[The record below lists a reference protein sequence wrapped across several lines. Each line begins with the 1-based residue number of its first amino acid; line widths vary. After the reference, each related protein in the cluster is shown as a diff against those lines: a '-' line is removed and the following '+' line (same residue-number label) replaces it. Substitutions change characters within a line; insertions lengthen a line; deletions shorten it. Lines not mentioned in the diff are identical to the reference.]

1 MENEKNAVFQ
11 ISQKAIIYDKQTQK
25 FLIAKQSHL
34 EYTFT
39 KKFGP
44 WDFFGGRI
52 NEGEV
57 NLVESVQREILE
69 ESSLNSCEILEVVD
83 TYIAENRAG
92 SLMIVGY
99 LASYQGGDVI
109 LSEEHSEYAWVTA
122 EEVAEN
128 KVYHAWLKQFIATAQ
143 KRMTEVAYLPD
154 LQRLQADF
162 SNYKKRQQE
171 SQKELAGYLIEKLV
185 MDITPVLDNFQ
196 MATNHVPADAA
207 NSPWV
212 TGIQYIE
219 KQLEK
224 VLTDNGMQILEAKE
238 GDVFNPSLHEA
249 ISEEEKVVAEG
260 EDAPTENEA
269 PQQQTIAKVLQKG
282 YKIGEKV
289 IRPTKV
295 VVR

>member
-1 MENEKNAVFQ
+1 MENEKNVRFQ
-11 ISQKAIIYDKQTQK
+11 VSQKAVIYDPQ
-25 FLIAKQSHL
+25 
-34 EYTFT
+34 T
-39 KKFGP
+39 KKFLLVQYDAKKYP
-44 WDFFGGRI
+44 KFITKDSNWAFLGGRI
-52 NEGEV
+52 DGGEDA
-57 NLVESVQREILE
+57 LAGLQREIKE
-69 ESSLNSCEILEVVD
+69 E
-83 TYIAENRAG
+83 AG
-92 SLMIVGY
+92 DIEYDIVGAIDTSVPLNDPYFRVAY
-99 LASYQGGDVI
+99 LVLYKGGDIV
-109 LSEEHSEYAWVTA
+109 LSEEHLAYEWLTK
-122 EEVAEN
+122 EEIEAKKGCRSYVI
-128 KVYHAWLKQFIATAQ
+128 QFITAAE
-143 KRMTEVAYLPD
+143 KRMAEIAYLPD

-238 GDVFNPSLHEA
+238 GDVFDPRMHEA
-249 ISEEEKVVAEG
+249 ISEEEKVAAEG
-260 EDAPTENEA
+260 EDALTENEA